1 MKEKQNRSLYS
12 LLSIV
17 VYLLRKLGTGIVVMA
32 VAFAIGLWSSGPK
45 IALSSEDREVQ
56 GVFPMPSVQI
66 EHKEDNNYQK
76 KTSPSI
82 KRHKWQT
89 YKNEKCGYEIKYP
102 EGWEVVEAKPWV
114 KTGWAG
120 DVLFDNEMQKVTF
133 LEKDYGSWQGE
144 FQIAVISNPENVS
157 LAQWIG
163 KNEPT
168 DISGGSLI
176 QKISAV
182 RLNGK
187 PAKRLSIFGFD
198 HEGINI
204 VALYRGY
211 IYSIDFTGNNP
222 SDRELKRH
230 KQIYAQILRS
240 FRFIKVSAQKVKD
253 SEDKVYTV
261 GELSEII
268 NKNPENPKNREI
280 RLKAFV
286 MEDMRARTSNPEI
299 TKCANYFILIDYDKD
314 LVKKYDEAAYHE
326 KQEMLKNIPVI
337 LSGEVPLSPRTTRI
351 YPTQYGIYIGH
362 FYDKK
367 AMECKEGLK
376 RFLITDKME
385 ELPIQWYM
393 TSKSETINS
402 GAVIAY
408 GRYIKPLYSVEM
420 KNYQITINGVLYGLR
435 TSPEFRNR
443 WTDKQTV
450 QYYDTLVN
458 VLKQSKTVRFGR
470 NFARFYLFQLSNRDI
485 EQISKILR
493 STNPDSLKKAELA
506 KALQESHLSDEEFRG
521 FIENWER

>member
-1 MKEKQNRSLYS
+1 MEEKQNRALYS
-12 LLSIV
+12 VLSIV

-32 VAFAIGLWSSGPK
+32 VAFAIGLWSSGPQ
-45 IALSSEDREVQ
+45 IALSSEDREVR
-56 GVFPMPSVQI
+56 GAFPMPSVQP
-66 EHKEDNNYQK
+66 EHKEDNNYRK

-82 KRHKWQT
+82 KGTRWQT
-89 YKNEKCGYEIKYP
+89 YKNEKYGYEIKYP
-102 EGWEVVEAKPWV
+102 GGWEVVEAKPWV

-120 DVLFDNEMQKVTF
+120 DILFDNEMQKVTF
-133 LEKDYGSWQGE
+133 LEKDYGNWQGE
-144 FQIAVISNPENVS
+144 FQIAVFLNPENVS
-157 LAQWIG
+157 LEQWIE

-168 DISGGSLI
+168 DILGESLI
-176 QKISAV
+176 QKISGA

-198 HEGINI
+198 SEGINV

-222 SDRELKRH
+222 NDRELKRH

-240 FRFIKVSAQKVKD
+240 FHFIEVSAQKVKD
-253 SEDKVYTV
+253 SEDKVYRV
-261 GELSEII
+261 GELSEIK
-268 NKNPENPKNREI
+268 NKNPGNLKNREI

-286 MEDMRARTSNPEI
+286 MEDMRTRTANPEI

-314 LVKKYDEAAYHE
+314 LVKKYDEATYHE

-337 LSGEVPLSPRTTRI
+337 LSGEVPLSPRTARI

-367 AMECKEGLK
+367 AMECKEGHK

-385 ELPIQWYM
+385 ELLIQWYM

-408 GRYIKPLYSVEM
+408 GRYLKPPYSVEM
-420 KNYQITINGVLYGLR
+420 KNYQITINGVLYGLQM
-435 TSPEFRNR
+435 SPEFRNR
-443 WTDKQTV
+443 WTDRRTV
-450 QYYDTLVN
+450 QYYDDLVN
-458 VLKQSKTVRFGR
+458 VLKQSKTVRSGK
-470 NFARFYLFQLSNRDI
+470 NFARFYPFQLSNSDI

-493 STNPDSLKKAELA
+493 SINPDSLKKAELS
-506 KALQESHLSDEEFRG
+506 KVLQEIR
-521 FIENWER
+521 